1 MVRPGGQGQKPGGES
16 EDNPLRKAAEWL
28 RGRGGPEV
36 RSSVLM
42 DERVDLFRSKDFLRG
57 LVPTTPPAS
66 TDKQAPALAAFLTH
80 SDPLRRRDEVIK
92 LGVRHP
98 RGHTQRPGSECAER
112 GGD

>member
-1 MVRPGGQGQKPGGES
+1 MVRPGGQGQKASGES

-42 DERVDLFRSKDFLRG
+42 DERVDLFRSKDLLRC

-66 TDKQAPALAAFLTH
+66 TDKQAPALAAFLTQ
-80 SDPLRRRDEVIK
+80 SDPARRRDEVIK
-92 LGVRHP
+92 LGVRQAPEATP
-98 RGHTQRPGSECAER
+98 RGGARR
-112 GGD
+112 